1 MGGGGSCNG
10 NEGGGSGGG
19 SRKEVVEPIPDP
31 PLFGLLLVAWG
42 RKEVV
47 EPIPDSPLIGLLL
60 VACGRKEVVEPL
72 PGIPSIGVSLFACDW
87 VSVFNFLAIKIAFE
101 ISFCSSS
108 LGLLSPGALPY
119 SSMFDI
125 ITLQRRLR
133 VGSDQHQEGCDLQ
146 ICEIRG
152 TSTKTLSHARRP
164 NPDTLV
170 ARHHVH
176 IRTEKVAF
184 LDDHQYGQDRANTK
198 CCKDDFSAIKTA
210 TGNRQECYHCT
221 FTF

>member
-133 VGSDQHQEGCDLQ
+133 VGSDHQAIMNYLQ
-146 ICEIRG
+146 ICEIM
-152 TSTKTLSHARRP
+152 TSTKTRA
-164 NPDTLV
+164 TL
-170 ARHHVH
+170 APP
-176 IRTEKVAF
+176 EP
-184 LDDHQYGQDRANTK
+184 
-198 CCKDDFSAIKTA
+198 
-210 TGNRQECYHCT
+210 
-221 FTF
+221 

>member
-31 PLFGLLLVAWG
+31 PLIGLLLVNWG

-47 EPIPDSPLIGLLL
+47 EPMEPMPDSSLIGLLL

-133 VGSDQHQEGCDLQ
+133 VGCISIQRSNGRRL
-146 ICEIRG
+146 RA
-152 TSTKTLSHARRP
+152 TLAPPRP
-164 NPDTLV
+164 
-170 ARHHVH
+170 
-176 IRTEKVAF
+176 
-184 LDDHQYGQDRANTK
+184 
-198 CCKDDFSAIKTA
+198 
-210 TGNRQECYHCT
+210 
-221 FTF
+221 

>member
-31 PLFGLLLVAWG
+31 PLIGLLLVAWG

-72 PGIPSIGVSLFACDW
+72 PGIPSIGVSLFAASDW

-119 SSMFDI
+119 SSMFNI
-125 ITLQRRLR
+125 ITLQKRCGLFML
-133 VGSDQHQEGCDLQ
+133 DHQAFISNYCIIVEK
-146 ICEIRG
+146 
-152 TSTKTLSHARRP
+152 TKTRATLAPPGRPHPDSQREKPCSH
-164 NPDTLV
+164 
-170 ARHHVH
+170 
-176 IRTEKVAF
+176 
-184 LDDHQYGQDRANTK
+184 
-198 CCKDDFSAIKTA
+198 
-210 TGNRQECYHCT
+210 
-221 FTF
+221 

>member
-133 VGSDQHQEGCDLQ
+133 VGSDQHQVVISRSVKLGDIDEDSEPRSPPQ
-146 ICEIRG
+146 
-152 TSTKTLSHARRP
+152 

>member
-31 PLFGLLLVAWG
+31 PLIGLLLVAWG

-72 PGIPSIGVSLFACDW
+72 PGIPSIGVSLFAASDW

-119 SSMFDI
+119 SSMFNI
-125 ITLQRRLR
+125 ITLQKRCGLFM
-133 VGSDQHQEGCDLQ
+133 L
-146 ICEIRG
+146 
-152 TSTKTLSHARRP
+152 
-164 NPDTLV
+164 
-170 ARHHVH
+170 
-176 IRTEKVAF
+176 
-184 LDDHQYGQDRANTK
+184 DHQA
-198 CCKDDFSAIKTA
+198 
-210 TGNRQECYHCT
+210 
-221 FTF
+221 FTCISNYCIIVK

>member
-19 SRKEVVEPIPDP
+19 S
-31 PLFGLLLVAWG
+31 

-125 ITLQRRLR
+125 ITLQNRCGL
-133 VGSDQHQEGCDLQ
+133 DAFKC
-146 ICEIRG
+146 I
-152 TSTKTLSHARRP
+152 STFRDST
-164 NPDTLV
+164 
-170 ARHHVH
+170 
-176 IRTEKVAF
+176 
-184 LDDHQYGQDRANTK
+184 
-198 CCKDDFSAIKTA
+198 
-210 TGNRQECYHCT
+210 
-221 FTF
+221 

>member
-101 ISFCSSS
+101 ISSCSSS
-108 LGLLSPGALPY
+108 LGLLSRGAFPY
-119 SSMFDI
+119 SSMFNI
-125 ITLQRRLR
+125 ITLQEMRV
-133 VGSDQHQEGCDLQ
+133 VGSSTGSSS
-146 ICEIRG
+146 IRVKLILKIDED
-152 TSTKTLSHARRP
+152 SSHARP
-164 NPDTLV
+164 P
-170 ARHHVH
+170 
-176 IRTEKVAF
+176 EP
-184 LDDHQYGQDRANTK
+184 
-198 CCKDDFSAIKTA
+198 
-210 TGNRQECYHCT
+210 
-221 FTF
+221 